1 MKGVFSV
8 YFSLNNVKIQMSK
21 NIINNSNQEVKQ
33 VEKTI
38 FLVDMNAFFITC
50 ETIRNPELK
59 RNPAAVAGDP
69 NRRSG
74 IILAANYEARAEGV
88 KTTMTVNQALKLS
101 PSLRLVPPD
110 HHYYEE
116 MSNRV
121 MQFLRGFSPLIEQ
134 NSIDEAWIDMTGT
147 ESLFGNPIDAAEK
160 IMEGLKNELH
170 LWCSIGIASNKFL
183 AKMAS
188 EMKKPLGITILRKE
202 DIPEKLWSLPVQY
215 MYGIGLKTTEILN
228 QMKIITIGDLALFN
242 KNELIRTF
250 GKAGSSMHEHAN
262 GIDNE
267 PLYERSQNDAK
278 SIGKS
283 VTLSKDISN
292 IEEAKL
298 ILMKLSD
305 EVSIIARNRSKQGHT
320 VQISLKYTDFT
331 TITRQCKIARTN
343 LPKEIFQAGSSL
355 LADSWD
361 EGKPIR
367 LIGVALTNFD
377 DSHSAQQLSL
387 FDLDDQY
394 QNKSHIKDQRV
405 QDALDGIRKKYGND
419 MVSWASLIDNKEHK

>member
-1 MKGVFSV
+1 
-8 YFSLNNVKIQMSK
+8 
-21 NIINNSNQEVKQ
+21 VKQ

-59 RNPAAVAGDP
+59 GKPAAVAGDP
-69 NRRSG
+69 SRRSG
-74 IILAANYEARAEGV
+74 IILAANYEARALGIR
-88 KTTMTVNQALKLS
+88 TTMTVNQALKLS
-101 PSLRLVPPD
+101 PTLHLVPPD

-116 MSNRV
+116 MSDRV
-121 MQFLRGFSPLIEQ
+121 LHFLRGFSPVIEQ

-160 IMEGLKNELH
+160 IMEGLKNELQ

-188 EMKKPLGITILRKE
+188 EMKKPLGITHLKKE
-202 DIPEKLWSLPVQY
+202 DIPVKLWPLPVQY
-215 MYGIGLKTTEILN
+215 MYGIGLKTTEVLN
-228 QMKIITIGDLALFN
+228 QMNIITIGDIALSS
-242 KNELIRTF
+242 KDKLIKTF
-250 GKAGSSMHEHAN
+250 GKAGIHMHEHAN

-267 PLYERSQNDAK
+267 PLCERSQNDAK

-283 VTLSKDISN
+283 VTLSKDISDIN
-292 IEEAKL
+292 EAKL

-320 VQISLKYTDFT
+320 VQISLKYIDFT
-331 TITRQCKIARTN
+331 TITRQCKVARTN
-343 LPKEIFQAGSSL
+343 LQKEIFQAGLNL

-361 EGKPIR
+361 EDKPIR
-367 LIGVALTNFD
+367 LIGIALTNFD

-387 FDLDDQY
+387 FDLDAQY
-394 QNKSHIKDQRV
+394 PSKGNEKDQRV
-405 QDALDGIRKKYGND
+405 QVALDEIRKKYGND
-419 MVSWASLIDNKEHK
+419 MVSWASLIETKDHK

>member
-1 MKGVFSV
+1 
-8 YFSLNNVKIQMSK
+8 
-21 NIINNSNQEVKQ
+21 
-33 VEKTI
+33 
-38 FLVDMNAFFITC
+38 MNAFFITC
-50 ETIRNPELK
+50 ETIRNPDLK
-59 RNPAAVAGDP
+59 GKPAAVAGDP
-69 NRRSG
+69 SRRSG
-74 IILAANYEARAEGV
+74 IILAANYEARALGI

-101 PSLRLVPPD
+101 PTLRLVPPD

-116 MSNRV
+116 MSDRV
-121 MQFLRGFSPLIEQ
+121 MQFLRRFSPLIEQ

-147 ESLFGNPIDAAEK
+147 ESLFGSPIDAAEK

-170 LWCSIGIASNKFL
+170 LWCSIGISSNKFL

-188 EMKKPLGITILRKE
+188 EMKKPLGITLLTKV
-202 DIPEKLWSLPVQY
+202 DIPVKLWPLPVQY
-215 MYGIGLKTTEILN
+215 MYGIGLKTTEVLN
-228 QMKIITIGDLALFN
+228 QMNIITIGDIALSS
-242 KNELIRTF
+242 KEKLIKTF
-250 GKAGSSMHEHAN
+250 GKSGSSMHEHAN

-331 TITRQCKIARTN
+331 TMTRQCKIDRTN
-343 LPKEIFQAGSSL
+343 LPKEIFLAGLRL

-377 DSHSAQQLSL
+377 DSHSSQQLSL

-394 QNKSHIKDQRV
+394 KNKSNLKNERI
-405 QDALDGIRKKYGND
+405 QDALDEIRRKYGND
-419 MVSWASLIDNKEHK
+419 MVSWASLIETNDHQ

>member
-1 MKGVFSV
+1 MD
-8 YFSLNNVKIQMSK
+8 
-21 NIINNSNQEVKQ
+21 
-33 VEKTI
+33 KTI

-50 ETIRNPELK
+50 ETIRNPDLK
-59 RNPAAVAGDP
+59 GKPAAVAGDP

-74 IILAANYEARAEGV
+74 IILAANYEARGQGI
-88 KTTMTVNQALKLS
+88 KTTMTINQALKLS

-110 HHYYEE
+110 HRYYEE
-116 MSNRV
+116 MSDKV
-121 MQFLRGFSPLIEQ
+121 MEFLRRFSPLIEQ

-147 ESLFGNPIDAAEK
+147 KSLFGNPIDAAEK

-170 LWCSIGIASNKFL
+170 LWCSIGISSNKFL

-188 EMKKPLGITILRKE
+188 EMKKPLGITLLKKE
-202 DIPEKLWSLPVQY
+202 DLPEKLWSLPVQY
-215 MYGIGLKTTEILN
+215 MYGIGLKTTELLN
-228 QMKIITIGDLALFN
+228 QMNIITIGDIALTN
-242 KNELIRTF
+242 KDQLIRTF
-250 GKAGSSMHEHAN
+250 GKAGMNMHEHAN
-262 GIDNE
+262 GIDND
-267 PLYERSQNDAK
+267 PVCAHSQNDAK

-283 VTLSKDISN
+283 VTLSKDISD
-292 IEEAKL
+292 IEDAKL

-331 TITRQCKIARTN
+331 TITRQCKVARTN
-343 LPKEIFQAGSSL
+343 YPKEIFQAGLSL

-377 DSHSAQQLSL
+377 DFHSAQQLSL

-394 QNKSHIKDQRV
+394 QHKSNLKDQRV
-405 QDALDGIRKKYGND
+405 QDALDEIRKKYGNEV
-419 MVSWASLIDNKEHK
+419 VSWASLIDNKDHK

>member
-1 MKGVFSV
+1 MD
-8 YFSLNNVKIQMSK
+8 
-21 NIINNSNQEVKQ
+21 
-33 VEKTI
+33 KTI

-50 ETIRNPELK
+50 ETIRNPDLK
-59 RNPAAVAGDP
+59 GKPAAVAGDP

-74 IILAANYEARAEGV
+74 IILAANYEARGQGI

-110 HHYYEE
+110 HRYYEE
-116 MSNRV
+116 MSDKV
-121 MQFLRGFSPLIEQ
+121 MEFLRRFSPLIEQ

-170 LWCSIGIASNKFL
+170 LWCSIGISSNKFL
-183 AKMAS
+183 SKMAS
-188 EMKKPLGITILRKE
+188 EMKKPLGITLLKKE
-202 DIPEKLWSLPVQY
+202 DIPQKLWPLPVQS

-228 QMKIITIGDLALFN
+228 QLKIITIGDLALSN
-242 KNELIRTF
+242 KNQLIKTF

-262 GIDNE
+262 GIDDE
-267 PLYERSQNDAK
+267 PLYERSQSDAK

-283 VTLSKDISN
+283 VTLSKDISD

-331 TITRQCKIARTN
+331 TITRQCKVARTN
-343 LPKEIFQAGSSL
+343 YPKEIFQAGLSL

-377 DSHSAQQLSL
+377 DFHSAQQLSL

-394 QNKSHIKDQRV
+394 QHKSNLKDQRV
-405 QDALDGIRKKYGND
+405 QDALDEIRKKYGNEV
-419 MVSWASLIDNKEHK
+419 VSWASLIDNKDHK